1 MDNVEYK
8 GKEIEITYLH
18 EPKYGDK
25 GELTVAYVNL
35 PYNKYL
41 IGIAERSDRD
51 RYDLDLAKKVAKGR
65 LVKKIK
71 ERQ

>member
-8 GKEIEITYLH
+8 GKEVEVTYLH
-18 EPKYGDK
+18 EPKCGNR

-41 IGIAERSDRD
+41 IGIAERSDKD

-65 LVKKIK
+65 LEKKIK